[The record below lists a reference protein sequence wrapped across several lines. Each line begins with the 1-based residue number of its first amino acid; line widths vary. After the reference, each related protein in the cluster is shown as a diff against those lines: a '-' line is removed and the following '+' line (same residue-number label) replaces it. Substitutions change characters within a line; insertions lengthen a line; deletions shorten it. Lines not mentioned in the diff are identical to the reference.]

1 MKVDQIASILNS
13 TIVPE
18 AMGADDI
25 TLAED
30 LSNIV
35 TVGEKVS
42 QYLTVGNNMDNAVK
56 KVIDKVGKT
65 INWTRPYIGMA
76 PNIIRDSWEYGSILE
91 KNRAAL
97 AEYAENPAWGLVNG
111 TDYLDGKY
119 YMPDVS
125 SKLFNKKT
133 TFEVNMSFA
142 ERQFRE
148 SVLSAAGVASFF
160 GMIESRITDSMT
172 VALDALS
179 MRVIDNFA
187 IEHFKADGKGVIN
200 LLAAYNTAY
209 SQSLTAEAALTDKAF
224 LRFACMEIMLWR
236 SRMRGIGQQFN
247 LEQFDTHSPYEDQ
260 RMILHADFAAGVKV
274 FLESDTF
281 HNDLL
286 KFGEYAE
293 VPYWQ
298 SCKGFT
304 HANTMKIGG
313 KPASGQWSFTYEGE
327 TITQNTASCEYVIG
341 MVLDRD
347 ACAICCEDSRV
358 ASQYVPKG
366 EFYTNFYKR
375 DAEYLNDLAEN
386 GIIFTLANPATTY
399 NA

>member
-1 MKVDQIASILNS
+1 MEVKQIASILNS

-18 AMGADDI
+18 AMGGEDI

-35 TVGEKVS
+35 TVGEQVS

-260 RMILHADFAAGVKV
+260 RMILHTDFAAGVKV

-313 KPASGQWSFTYEGE
+313 KPASGPWSSVYEGE
-327 TITQNTASCEYVIG
+327 TINQNTASCEYVIG

-386 GIIFTLANPATTY
+386 GIIFTLANPATTF
-399 NA
+399 A

>member
-1 MKVDQIASILNS
+1 MEVKQIATILNE

-18 AMGADDI
+18 ATGSADVVL
-25 TLAED
+25 TED

-35 TVGEKVS
+35 TVGQQVS
-42 QYLTVGNNMDNAVK
+42 EYLTVGNNMDNAVK

-76 PNIIRDSWEYGSILE
+76 PNILRDSWEYGSILE

-97 AEYAENPAWGLVNG
+97 AEYSQNDTWGLTNG

-119 YMPDVS
+119 YMPNVD

-133 TFEVNMSFA
+133 TFEINMSFA

-148 SVLSAAGVASFF
+148 SVKSAAGVASFF
-160 GMIESRITDSMT
+160 GMIESRIGDSMT
-172 VALDALS
+172 VALDALT
-179 MRVIDNFA
+179 MRVINNFA
-187 IEHFKADGKGVIN
+187 IEHFKRDGKSVVN
-200 LLAAYNTAY
+200 LLSLYNTTF
-209 SQSLTAEAALTDKAF
+209 SQSLTAAAAITDKSF
-224 LRFACMEIMLWR
+224 LRFATMQIMLWK

-247 LEQFDTHSPYEDQ
+247 LEEFDTHSPFEDQ
-260 RMILHADFAAGVKV
+260 KLILHSDFAAGARVY
-274 FLESDTF
+274 LESDTF
-281 HNDLL
+281 HNDLV
-286 KFGEYAE
+286 KFGEFTE

-298 SCKGFT
+298 SSKGFSIT
-304 HANTMKIGG
+304 NTMAIGG
-313 KPASGQWSFTYEGE
+313 KPASGPWSSVYEGE
-327 TITQNTASCEYVIG
+327 TINQNQAGCAYVIG
-341 MVLDRD
+341 MLLDRD

-358 ASQYVPKG
+358 TSQYVPKG

-386 GIIFTLANPATTY
+386 GIIFTLADPATSY
-399 NA
+399 I